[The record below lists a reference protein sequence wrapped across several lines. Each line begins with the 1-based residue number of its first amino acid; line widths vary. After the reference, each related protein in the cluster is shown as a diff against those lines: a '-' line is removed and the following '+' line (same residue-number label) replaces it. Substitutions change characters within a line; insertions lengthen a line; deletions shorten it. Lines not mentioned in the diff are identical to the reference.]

1 MKFDGSNNKYN
12 IRFIV
17 KGYKQKEG
25 LDYFD
30 IYSPILRITS
40 IHMLIV
46 IAALNNLEIHQIDV
60 KTVFLKVDLDEE
72 IYME

>member
-1 MKFDGSNNKYN
+1 MKVDGSNNKYN

-30 IYSPILRITS
+30 IYSPIIRITS

-46 IAALNNLEIHQIDV
+46 ITALNNLEIHQIDV